1 MGTGTLILLS
11 DSTYVIKDVL
21 NMESSISKIL
31 DISWRFGV
39 TAASNDSDNVAKSF
53 LQLKLRLDDG
63 DKVKN
68 VFTEMTIAQFYKFLH
83 DLEKAKCNLDL
94 LL

>member
-1 MGTGTLILLS
+1 
-11 DSTYVIKDVL
+11 
-21 NMESSISKIL
+21 MERNISKIL

-39 TAASNDSDNVAKSF
+39 TAASNDSNNVAKSF
-53 LQLKLRLDDG
+53 LQLKLCLDDDG
-63 DKVKN
+63 KIKN
-68 VFTEMTIAQFYKFLH
+68 VFIEMTIGQFYKFLH

>member
-1 MGTGTLILLS
+1 
-11 DSTYVIKDVL
+11 
-21 NMESSISKIL
+21 MERGVSKIL
-31 DISWRFGV
+31 DVSWRFGV
-39 TAASNDSDNVAKSF
+39 TVASNDSDNVAKSF
-53 LQLKLRLDDG
+53 LQLKLCLDDDG
-63 DKVKN
+63 KIRN

>member
-1 MGTGTLILLS
+1 
-11 DSTYVIKDVL
+11 
-21 NMESSISKIL
+21 MEK
-31 DISWRFGV
+31 V

-53 LQLKLRLDDG
+53 LQLKLCLEDEG
-63 DKVKN
+63 KVKN
-68 VFTEMTIAQFYKFLH
+68 IFTEMTIGQFYKFLH

>member
-1 MGTGTLILLS
+1 M
-11 DSTYVIKDVL
+11 VKDIV
-21 NMESSISKIL
+21 KIL

-39 TAASNDSDNVAKSF
+39 TAASNESDNMGKSF
-53 LQLKLRLDDG
+53 LHLKLSLEENG
-63 DKVKN
+63 KAKN
-68 VFTEMTIAQFYKFLH
+68 VFIEMTISEFYKFVH

>member
-1 MGTGTLILLS
+1 MVKNIT
-11 DSTYVIKDVL
+11 
-21 NMESSISKIL
+21 KIL

-39 TAASNDSDNVAKSF
+39 TAASNESDNMGKSF
-53 LQLKLRLDDG
+53 LHLKLKLEENGKTRNIF
-63 DKVKN
+63 V
-68 VFTEMTIAQFYKFLH
+68 EMTISEFYKFLH

>member
-1 MGTGTLILLS
+1 MDRNI
-11 DSTYVIKDVL
+11 
-21 NMESSISKIL
+21 NKIL

-39 TAASNDSDNVAKSF
+39 TAASNDSDKVAKSF
-53 LQLKLRLDDG
+53 LQLKLCLDDNG
-63 DKVKN
+63 KVRN
-68 VFTEMTIAQFYKFLH
+68 EFIEMTIGQFYKFLH

>member
-1 MGTGTLILLS
+1 MVKNITK
-11 DSTYVIKDVL
+11 V
-21 NMESSISKIL
+21 L

-39 TAASNDSDNVAKSF
+39 TAASNESDNMGKSF
-53 LQLKLRLDDG
+53 LHLKLKLEENGKTRNAF
-63 DKVKN
+63 V
-68 VFTEMTIAQFYKFLH
+68 EMTISEFYKFLH